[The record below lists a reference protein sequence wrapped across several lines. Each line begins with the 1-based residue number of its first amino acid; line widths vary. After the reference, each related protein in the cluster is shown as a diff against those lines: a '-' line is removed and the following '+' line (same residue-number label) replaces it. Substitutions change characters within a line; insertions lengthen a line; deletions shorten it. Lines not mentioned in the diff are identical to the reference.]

1 MRSAPVVRSRQTEPM
16 HPEVERLLEAATV
29 EELVAL
35 TAGHN
40 FWHTKAI
47 ARLGIPAMRVTDG
60 PVGARGTKY
69 DGPASI
75 NVPCSTLLA
84 ATFDPSLVE
93 RVGAV
98 LGREALAKG
107 ASVLLAPTVN
117 LHRTP
122 VGGRNFECMSEDA
135 FLTSRLAVAYVRGVQ
150 SQGVASCIK
159 HFVGNDTEFERNSI
173 DSRIDE
179 RTLRELYL
187 LPFEA
192 AVREAGVM
200 AVMSSYNRINGP
212 WAADSP
218 LLADVLRGEW
228 GFDGLVMSD
237 WFGLHSTVEGIVA
250 GLDLEMP
257 GPTQHRGAALVG
269 AVERGEVPV
278 ADVRAR
284 AGAVLELMAR
294 TGALFADGPG
304 PETTRHDESD
314 IALVRQAAAQG
325 MVLLKNSAA
334 QALPLQPERLRRVA
348 VIGPNAAKG
357 EIMGGGSAHVT
368 PTAVS
373 NPLDA
378 LRSRLEAAGVEV
390 VHHAGCN
397 ISKKL
402 PEIDARWYGGLE
414 IDYFEDVADLD
425 RADAVPHST
434 RTLDTTRIMWTY
446 DPIGRGGPRPRF
458 GARLRAVFT
467 PDVSGPWT
475 FGVES
480 VAPVR
485 IFVDG
490 QMVLDNTD
498 EPFGGSFFGMGRA
511 EKVVEVPLEAGVTVP
526 FVVEMRQGEGLPN
539 LPGLNLGAL
548 PPVIGDP
555 VESAVD
561 LASTCD
567 LTILVVGTNDDWES
581 EGWDRSTLDLPGRQD
596 ELIQR
601 VAAVSPATV
610 VVVNAGSPVAMP
622 WLDAVDAVVMAWFP
636 GQEMG
641 AALVDVLTGDV
652 EPQGRLPVSFPARM
666 EDTPAFEHHPGRNGV
681 AHYLEGR
688 LMGHHWYS
696 TVGRQPL
703 FPFGHGIGYG
713 CAGIADVAAPDAFT
727 VTATLFNEGTRD
739 AVEVL
744 QVYAHCLD
752 RSGLDRDEP
761 VQRLV
766 GFVKVPV
773 AVGERV
779 AITIPLHEHTYRRWD
794 VSAGAWRYSTS
805 PHELRLAR
813 SATDIVAAVEV
824 QPFAPA

>member
-1 MRSAPVVRSRQTEPM
+1 M
-16 HPEVERLLEAATV
+16 HPEVERLLAAATV

-40 FWHTKAI
+40 FWHTKAV

-60 PVGARGTKY
+60 PVGARGTRF
-69 DGPASI
+69 DGAASI

-84 ATFDPSLVE
+84 ATFDTDLVE
-93 RVGAV
+93 GIGAL
-98 LGREALAKG
+98 LGRETKAKG

-135 FLTSRLAVAYVRGVQ
+135 FLTSRLAVAYVNGVQ
-150 SQGVASCIK
+150 SEGVASCIK

-179 RTLRELYL
+179 RALRELYL

-192 AVREAGVM
+192 AVREAGVL

-237 WFGLHSTVEGIVA
+237 WFGLHSTAEGIAA

-257 GPTQHRGAALVG
+257 GPTQHRGTTLVD
-269 AVERGEVPV
+269 AVERGEVQL

-284 AGAVLELMAR
+284 AAAVLELMAR

-304 PETTRHDESD
+304 PETTRHDEAD
-314 IALVRQAAAQG
+314 IALVRRAAAQG

-334 QALPLQPERLRRVA
+334 QALPLDATRLRRVA

-373 NPLDA
+373 SPLAA
-378 LRSRLEAAGVEV
+378 LQARLEAAGVEV

-402 PEIDARWYGGLE
+402 PEIDSRWYRDLAV
-414 IDYFEDVADLD
+414 DYFADVAELD
-425 RADAVPHST
+425 QPDAVPHST
-434 RTLDTTRIMWTY
+434 RALGTTRLMWVA
-446 DPIGRGGPRPRF
+446 DPLDRGVSRPLF
-458 GARLRAVFT
+458 GARLRAEFT
-467 PDVSGPWT
+467 PDVTGEWK

-485 IFVDG
+485 IFIDG
-490 QMVLDNTD
+490 RLVLDNAD
-498 EPFGGSFFGMGRA
+498 SPFGGSFFGMGRA
-511 EKVVEVPLEAGVTVP
+511 EKVVEVSLEAGVPVT
-526 FVVEMRQGEGLPN
+526 FMVEMRQGEGLPT

-555 VESAVD
+555 VSDAVD

-581 EGWDRSTLDLPGRQD
+581 EGWDRTTLDLPGRQD
-596 ELIQR
+596 ELIFR
-601 VAAVSPATV
+601 VAAVSPASV

-622 WLDAVDAVVMAWFP
+622 WLDEVDAVMMSWFP

-641 AALVDVLTGDV
+641 NALADVLTGAV
-652 EPQGRLPVSFPARM
+652 EPQGRLPVTFPARL

-681 AHYLEGR
+681 ANYLEGR
-688 LMGHHWYS
+688 LVGHHWYS
-696 TVGRQPL
+696 TVGRTPL
-703 FPFGHGIGYG
+703 FPFGYGIGYG
-713 CAGIADVAAPDAFT
+713 CADVVDVAAPDAVT
-727 VTATLFNEGTRD
+727 VTATLVNEGTRD

-752 RSGLDRDEP
+752 RAGLDRDEP
-761 VQRLV
+761 EQRLA
-766 GFVKVPV
+766 GFIKVSVPV
-773 AVGERV
+773 GARV
-779 AITIPLHEHTYRRWD
+779 TVSIPLHEHTYRRWD
-794 VSAGAWRYSTS
+794 ATAGSWTHSMA
-805 PHELRLAR
+805 PHELRVGR
-813 SATDIVAAVEV
+813 SSADIAAVVVV
-824 QPFAPA
+824 QPAPSA

>member
-1 MRSAPVVRSRQTEPM
+1 M
-16 HPEVERLLEAATV
+16 HPEVERLLDAATV

-84 ATFDPSLVE
+84 STFDPQLVE
-93 RVGAV
+93 RVGEV

-200 AVMSSYNRINGP
+200 SVMSSYNRINGP

-257 GPTQHRGAALVG
+257 GPTQHRGAALVA
-269 AVERGEVPV
+269 AVERGEVSV

-304 PETTRHDESD
+304 PEVTRDDPTD
-314 IALVRQAAAQG
+314 IALVRSAAAQG

-334 QALPLQPERLRRVA
+334 QALPLQPAALRRVA
-348 VIGPNAAKG
+348 VIGPNAEKG

-373 NPLDA
+373 TPLAA
-378 LRSRLEAAGVEV
+378 LRARLEAAGVEV
-390 VHHAGCN
+390 VHHHGCN

-402 PEIDARWYGGLE
+402 PEVDARWYRGLE
-414 IDYFEDVADLD
+414 VDYFADAADLD
-425 RADAVPHST
+425 NADAVPHST

-446 DPIGRGGPRPRF
+446 DPIGRGGPRPLF
-458 GARLRAVFT
+458 GARLRAEFV
-467 PDVSGPWT
+467 PDVTGPWR

-480 VAPVR
+480 VAPTR
-485 IFVDG
+485 IIVDG
-490 QMVLDNTD
+490 VVVLDNAD

-511 EKVVEVPLEAGVTVP
+511 EKVTEVALEAGVPVSL
-526 FVVEMRQGEGLPN
+526 VVEMRQGEGLPN
-539 LPGLNLGAL
+539 LPGLNIGAL
-548 PPVIGDP
+548 PPEVGDP
-555 VESAVD
+555 VAAAVD
-561 LASTCD
+561 LAANCD

-596 ELIQR
+596 ELIER
-601 VAAVSPATV
+601 VAAVSPASV
-610 VVVNAGSPVAMP
+610 VVVNAGSPVSMP
-622 WLDAVDAVVMAWFP
+622 WLDAVDAVLMAWFP

-641 AALVDVLTGDV
+641 NALVDVLSGDV
-652 EPQGRLPVSFPARM
+652 EPQGPLPVTFPARL

-681 AHYLEGR
+681 AQYLEGR
-688 LMGHHWYS
+688 LVGHHWYT
-696 TVGRQPL
+696 TVGRPPL
-703 FPFGHGIGYG
+703 FPFGYGIGYG
-713 CAGIADVAAPDAFT
+713 CAGVTEVAAPDAFT
-727 VTATLFNEGTRD
+727 VTATLVNEGTRD

-752 RSGLDRDEP
+752 RDGLDRDEP
-761 VQRLV
+761 AQRLV
-766 GFVKVPV
+766 GFAKVSVPV
-773 AVGERV
+773 GATVPV
-779 AITIPLHEHTYRRWD
+779 VISLHEHTYRRWD
-794 VSAGAWRYSTS
+794 VAAGEWRYSAA

-813 SATDIVAAVEV
+813 SATDIVATIPV
-824 QPFAPA
+824 QP